1 MTSIF
6 LVGVGMYEK
15 MIESSLN
22 YIEEN
27 IMEDISLKSI
37 SDYFNISSFH
47 FSRIFA
53 FMIGESYRQYVLK
66 RKLTHSLTMLNNN
79 ESVINTAYSYGFSY
93 PESYSR
99 AFKQTFGLSPKKYQT
114 KNEPVQPHGIGK
126 IITRDRVNFKG
137 ELFIKCEYE
146 YYEDFI
152 MFGDLIRIDQSDPL
166 WMEYAYLAGDQF
178 LSKTEKLDFL
188 LQDYYYN
195 EVKCI
200 EHEKLYQMKFMK
212 VLMPDLV
219 QTTDKEIL
227 VEGGWFAK
235 FHYKGR
241 ISDIFEC
248 LEADIIKWIEKKDEK
263 LEYVGNGII
272 VRYELCNMDEFD
284 LLVRLKRKLVNEKK
298 ESKN

>member
-1 MTSIF
+1 
-6 LVGVGMYEK
+6 MYEK
-15 MIESSLN
+15 MIASSLN

-37 SDYFNISSFH
+37 SDYFSISSFH

-66 RKLTHSLTMLNNN
+66 RKLTHSLTMLDNN
-79 ESVINTAYSYGFSY
+79 ESIINTAYSYGFSY

-114 KNEPVQPHGIGK
+114 KNESIQHYGIGK
-126 IITRDRVNFKG
+126 IITRDLVNFKG

-146 YYEDFI
+146 YYEDFN
-152 MFGDLIRIDQSDPL
+152 MFGDQILIDKSDPL
-166 WMEYAYLAGDQF
+166 WMESAYLAGDQF
-178 LSKTEKLDFL
+178 LNKTKGFDFL

-200 EHEKLYQMKFMK
+200 EYEKLYQIKFMK
-212 VLMPDLV
+212 ALVPDL
-219 QTTDKEIL
+219 QRSFEKTTL

-241 ISDIFEC
+241 IADIFEC

-272 VRYELCNMDEFD
+272 VRYELSNMSEFD